1 MTPSPLVKHEDVP
14 ADEGMMPSLF
24 NAEATPSMDTVDLW
38 ATPDRDTSSPMPEAT
53 PEAGEKKPKKRKSWG
68 QVLPEPKTSLPP
80 RKRAKTEDEKEQRRV
95 ERVLRNRRAA
105 QSSRERKR
113 QETEALA
120 MRNKELEDALLM
132 LSQRNEQLEKE
143 LKKVRPGY
151 TPASAA
157 SPTLSQ
163 ALVFTPP
170 ATKPED
176 EVDLEEK
183 PRMSQGAVDLI
194 NDIIKSH
201 QGTPNTCNP
210 ASISPAL
217 SPVAEEPEFAVVPSD
232 AMAELDNSV
241 AEKTADS
248 TTRSTQYSAAVLCQD
263 LLCQRPVESTSL
275 STAMS
280 PLLSL
285 ATHFSAT
292 ILSFMSLA
300 TSLRQNQASLISI
313 ILLVTNSLSTS
324 TSSTNSST
332 PTTCTPATAPSTT
345 SNPSKKTL
353 RLKTLRKLLT
363 SNRQLARPLQD
374 ATLAVL
380 RFKLTRDDVAE
391 VDAQGMPGMWI
402 GALPLMQGWMDKM
415 PSQERLISLLFAIRQ
430 LEARIERRE
439 QLRAQGL
446 DLSEK
451 IAGRKRA
458 RDEKCTL
465 RPSGERPPTRV
476 RRSSVSTGRN

>member
-1 MTPSPLVKHEDVP
+1 
-14 ADEGMMPSLF
+14 
-24 NAEATPSMDTVDLW
+24 
-38 ATPDRDTSSPMPEAT
+38 
-53 PEAGEKKPKKRKSWG
+53 
-68 QVLPEPKTSLPP
+68 
-80 RKRAKTEDEKEQRRV
+80 
-95 ERVLRNRRAA
+95 
-105 QSSRERKR
+105 
-113 QETEALA
+113 

-143 LKKVRPGY
+143 LKKVRPGFAGSS
-151 TPASAA
+151 ASAP

-170 ATKPED
+170 ASKPED
-176 EVDLEEK
+176 ELDGEEI

-217 SPVAEEPEFAVVPSD
+217 SPVAEEPDFVAVPGE
-232 AMAELDNSV
+232 ATAELDNYAA
-241 AEKTADS
+241 AERAANS

-275 STAMS
+275 LAAMS
-280 PLLSL
+280 PLVSL
-285 ATHFSAT
+285 ATHCSVT
-292 ILSFMSLA
+292 ILSFLTLA
-300 TSLRQNQASLISI
+300 TSLHQSQASLISI

-332 PTTCTPATAPSTT
+332 PTTCTPATAPSTI
-345 SNPSKKTL
+345 SSPSKKTL

-380 RFKLTRDDVAE
+380 RFKLTRDNEAMVDV
-391 VDAQGMPGMWI
+391 QGLAGLWI
-402 GALPLMQGWMDKM
+402 GASPMMQVWMDKM
-415 PSQERLISLLFAIRQ
+415 PSQERLLSLVFAIRQ
-430 LEARIERRE
+430 LEKRIEKKE
-439 QLRAQGL
+439 KLQGQGR
-446 DLSEK
+446 DLNTEL
-451 IAGRKRA
+451 AGRKRA
-458 RDEKCTL
+458 RNDGCSL
-465 RPSGERPPTRV
+465 QPGERPATRV
-476 RRSSVSTGRN
+476 RRSSVSLSHN

>member
-1 MTPSPLVKHEDVP
+1 
-14 ADEGMMPSLF
+14 
-24 NAEATPSMDTVDLW
+24 
-38 ATPDRDTSSPMPEAT
+38 
-53 PEAGEKKPKKRKSWG
+53 
-68 QVLPEPKTSLPP
+68 
-80 RKRAKTEDEKEQRRV
+80 
-95 ERVLRNRRAA
+95 
-105 QSSRERKR
+105 
-113 QETEALA
+113 

-143 LKKVRPGY
+143 LKKVRPDFTG
-151 TPASAA
+151 ASAA
-157 SPTLSQ
+157 TSAPSPTLSQ

-176 EVDLEEK
+176 AVDLDEK

-217 SPVAEEPEFAVVPSD
+217 SPVAEELEFTAVPSD
-232 AMAELDNSV
+232 AMAKLDNSAV
-241 AEKTADS
+241 AEKTDDS

-285 ATHFSAT
+285 ATHFSVT

-380 RFKLTRDDVAE
+380 RFKLTRTNEAE
-391 VDAQGMPGMWI
+391 VDAQGLPGLWI

-465 RPSGERPPTRV
+465 RQSGERPPTRV

>member
-1 MTPSPLVKHEDVP
+1 
-14 ADEGMMPSLF
+14 
-24 NAEATPSMDTVDLW
+24 
-38 ATPDRDTSSPMPEAT
+38 
-53 PEAGEKKPKKRKSWG
+53 
-68 QVLPEPKTSLPP
+68 
-80 RKRAKTEDEKEQRRV
+80 
-95 ERVLRNRRAA
+95 
-105 QSSRERKR
+105 
-113 QETEALA
+113 

-132 LSQRNEQLEKE
+132 LSQRNEQLENE

-151 TPASAA
+151 TPAAASAS

-163 ALVFTPP
+163 ALVLSPP
-170 ATKPED
+170 ATKPD
-176 EVDLEEK
+176 EADSEEK

-217 SPVAEEPEFAVVPSD
+217 SPVAEEPEFAAVPSE
-232 AMAELDNSV
+232 AMPKLDNSV
-241 AEKTADS
+241 SEKTADS

-300 TSLRQNQASLISI
+300 TSLRQSQASLISI

-380 RFKLTRDDVAE
+380 RFKLTRDAEAE
-391 VDAQGMPGMWI
+391 VDAQELPGLWI

-430 LEARIERRE
+430 LEARIEKRE

-465 RPSGERPPTRV
+465 RPSGERPPTRA
-476 RRSSVSTGRN
+476 RRSSVATGRN

>member
-1 MTPSPLVKHEDVP
+1 
-14 ADEGMMPSLF
+14 
-24 NAEATPSMDTVDLW
+24 
-38 ATPDRDTSSPMPEAT
+38 
-53 PEAGEKKPKKRKSWG
+53 
-68 QVLPEPKTSLPP
+68 
-80 RKRAKTEDEKEQRRV
+80 
-95 ERVLRNRRAA
+95 
-105 QSSRERKR
+105 
-113 QETEALA
+113 

-157 SPTLSQ
+157 ASASSPTLSQ

-176 EVDLEEK
+176 ELDLEEK

-217 SPVAEEPEFAVVPSD
+217 SPVAEEPEFATVPSD
-232 AMAELDNSV
+232 AMADLDDTV
-241 AEKTADS
+241 AEKAADS

-332 PTTCTPATAPSTT
+332 PTTCPPATAPSTT

-353 RLKTLRKLLT
+353 RFKTLRKLLT

-380 RFKLTRDDVAE
+380 RFKLTKGDEAE
-391 VDAQGMPGMWI
+391 VDAQGLPGLWI
-402 GALPLMQGWMDKM
+402 GALPLMQGWMDRM

-430 LEARIERRE
+430 LEARIEKRE

-458 RDEKCTL
+458 RDDKCTL